1 MMYSLFHY
9 IIAGFFLYFQV
20 PPRTNLEANA
30 VFCYFIIVLIIKL
43 SINDIINFIYHIILS
58 ICGIDYLFI
67 LFAHLFTA
75 GKQNPN
81 AILNLQKY
89 MSSTLKIETA
99 EGY

>member
-1 MMYSLFHY
+1 MLSL
-9 IIAGFFLYFQV
+9 IL
-20 PPRTNLEANA
+20 
-30 VFCYFIIVLIIKL
+30 FIILFCQFTVLT
-43 SINDIINFIYHIILS
+43 
-58 ICGIDYLFI
+58 YLFI

-99 EGY
+99 EGYWWYIRYLFFSQLSKKVNSGLRWVMELKLWLQ

>member
-1 MMYSLFHY
+1 MLSL
-9 IIAGFFLYFQV
+9 IL
-20 PPRTNLEANA
+20 
-30 VFCYFIIVLIIKL
+30 FIILFCQFTVLT
-43 SINDIINFIYHIILS
+43 
-58 ICGIDYLFI
+58 YLFI